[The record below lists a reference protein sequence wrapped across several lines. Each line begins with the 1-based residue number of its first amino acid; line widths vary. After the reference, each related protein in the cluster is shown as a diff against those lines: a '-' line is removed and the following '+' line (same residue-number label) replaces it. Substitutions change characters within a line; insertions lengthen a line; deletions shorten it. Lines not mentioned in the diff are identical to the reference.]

1 MPRRPLVIDV
11 TKDLP
16 HRATPL
22 SEEALSQVFGGC
34 IGMWQPCTHSSD
46 CCAFFGAVGECR
58 TQWDYSHYRWVDEC
72 SPTVAPPLP

>member
-22 SEEALSQVFGGC
+22 SEDLLSKVFGGC
-34 IGMWQPCTHSSD
+34 IALWQD
-46 CCAFFGAVGECR
+46 CPYNGACCSTVC
-58 TQWDYSHYRWVDEC
+58 SHYYWISSQQRWTYAC
-72 SPTVAPPLP
+72 IPYQKP